1 MRRVVFIFLT
11 LFLLS
16 SCGKYVNST
25 ASLEVADIFGDNMV
39 LQRNM
44 RTRIWGVATP
54 EARVKVS
61 FRNRTKRDRANVDGR
76 WEVSFNHLKVSENS
90 KGDDMIITTSQDTL
104 VLKDV
109 LVGDVWLCSINDSNI
124 KGKKIKSADYP
135 DIRLFKV
142 EENASDEPV
151 DTLCSDGW
159 EKSSPEAV
167 SNFSSIAYRFGKNL
181 SDKLNIPIGLIEVD
195 KSGTTVENWT
205 SRDFL
210 SKLAYFS
217 ETLFS
222 QDAVDDSSRVFK
234 YCSLYNGMI
243 NPLRRYV
250 LKGVVWYQGESN
262 IESAHQYRTLFPLMI
277 KNWWMKWEQGYF
289 PFIYLQLPSYNGVT
303 TEPVEDQMAELRDA
317 QLRTLNLPHT
327 GMAVTIDLLKNDMHS
342 AKNEKIVADRLT
354 LIALHDAYNEKIPY
368 SGVIYNGVE
377 FKGSKAI
384 VSFKHVYNG
393 LKAGP
398 LNDSTSTELKGFSI
412 AGINKNFVWADA
424 KIQGDKVIV
433 SSPQVKNPVS
443 VRYGWNRH
451 PDCNLYNSIG
461 LPASPF
467 KTDNWKGI
475 TK

>member
-1 MRRVVFIFLT
+1 MRRVIFIFLT

-16 SCGKYVNST
+16 SCVKYVDNN
-25 ASLEVADIFGDNMV
+25 AGLEVADIFGDNMV

-44 RTRIWGVATP
+44 RTRIWGVTSP

-61 FRNRTKRDRANVDGR
+61 FRNRTKRDRANIDGR
-76 WEVSFNHLKVSENS
+76 WEVSFNHLKASENS
-90 KGDDMIITTSQDTL
+90 KGDDLIITTSEDTL
-104 VLKDV
+104 ILNNV

-124 KGKKIKSADYP
+124 KGNKIQSADYP
-135 DIRLFKV
+135 NIRLFKV
-142 EENASDEPV
+142 GENASDVPV
-151 DTLCSDGW
+151 DTLCSNGW
-159 EKSSPEAV
+159 ERCSPEAL
-167 SNFSSIAYRFGKNL
+167 SDFSSIAYRFGRNL
-181 SDKLNIPIGLIEVD
+181 SDKLNVPIGLIEVD
-195 KSGTTVENWT
+195 KSSTTVENWT

-217 ETLFS
+217 ETLFN
-222 QDAVDDSSRVFK
+222 QDAVVDSSGVSK

-243 NPLRRYV
+243 NPLRRFV

-289 PFIYLQLPSYNGVT
+289 PFIYLQLPSYNGIT

-327 GMAVTIDLLKNDMHS
+327 GMAVTIDLLKNNMS
-342 AKNEKIVADRLT
+342 STENEEIVADRLT
-354 LIALHDAYNEKIPY
+354 LIALHDAYKEKIPY

-377 FKGSKAI
+377 FKDSKAI
-384 VSFKHVYNG
+384 VSFKHIYEG
-393 LKAGP
+393 LKIGP
-398 LNDSTSTELKGFSI
+398 LNDSISNELKGFSI
-412 AGINKNFVWADA
+412 AGTNKIFVWADA

-433 SSPQVKNPVS
+433 SSSKVKNPVS
-443 VRYGWNRH
+443 VRYGWSRH
-451 PDCNLYNSIG
+451 PECNLYNSIG